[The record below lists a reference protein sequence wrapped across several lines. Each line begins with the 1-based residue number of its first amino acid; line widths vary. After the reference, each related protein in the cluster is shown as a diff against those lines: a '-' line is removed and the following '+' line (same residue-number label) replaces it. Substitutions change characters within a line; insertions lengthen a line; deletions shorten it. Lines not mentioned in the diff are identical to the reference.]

1 MNREQFN
8 LIAKE
13 GIELLPSPSG
23 TTLVVAPGG
32 RGDLKIGYWFHF
44 RIAPVSALVAI
55 EAYLAR

>member
-23 TTLVVAPGG
+23 TTLVVAPDRCAVPGEG
-32 RGDLKIGYWFHF
+32 TF
-44 RIAPVSALVAI
+44 RMGS
-55 EAYLAR
+55 